1 MSNLPHA
8 KPIETTHET
17 TQETSS
23 NVIEIY
29 VEPVEVRAATQP
41 VQPVQTEDVTRMRV
55 CRGCSIVFEVEP
67 NVNVATSAA
76 YRCKKCRGFSFL
88 RFF

>member
-1 MSNLPHA
+1 MCNLPRA
-8 KPIETTHET
+8 KPIETTQEA

-41 VQPVQTEDVTRMRV
+41 VQTEDVTRMRV
-55 CRGCSIVFEVEP
+55 CRGCSIIFEVEP

-76 YRCKKCRGFSFL
+76 YRCKKCRGLSFL